1 VAKPFVIAIAAAAP
15 ISENAGQRDPRRN
28 DQRACGI
35 SDRSPHDVNL
45 GRHAI
50 MTTSCCDLS
59 VVLPACDEAANIA
72 PMCAALG
79 KVLVPL
85 GTAEIIFVDD
95 GSRDDTLG
103 ELRAAAGQN
112 PSLRYISFTRN
123 FGHQAALRAGLH
135 HARGRA
141 VILMD
146 ADFEHPPE
154 LIPKLVAAWHAG
166 AKVVVTKRD
175 DEDSRLSALKSV
187 TSRLFYRALDTIG
200 DVRIDPGSSD
210 FMLLDRAVVDRIRA
224 IEDRG
229 IFLRGLVRWLG
240 YPMTTV
246 AFSRGRRRSGNTK
259 FTLPRMIELA
269 VTGLSAHSLRPL
281 RFAVW
286 LSLVFAAFGGV
297 LLAYSIVSFVFIQRT
312 VVGWSSIMGAIAILA
327 AAQFLVLGIIGEYV
341 GRILLQT
348 GRRPS
353 YVIAETDEDRG
364 AK

>member
-1 VAKPFVIAIAAAAP
+1 
-15 ISENAGQRDPRRN
+15 
-28 DQRACGI
+28 
-35 SDRSPHDVNL
+35 
-45 GRHAI
+45 
-50 MTTSCCDLS
+50 MTTPGCDLS
-59 VVLPACDEAANIA
+59 IVLPACDEAANIA
-72 PMCAALG
+72 PMCAALAG
-79 KVLVPL
+79 ILAPL

-95 GSRDDTLG
+95 GSRDGTLAQ
-103 ELRAAAGQN
+103 LRAAAGQDAQDAN
-112 PSLRYISFTRN
+112 VRYISFTRN

-154 LIPKLVAAWHAG
+154 LIPKLVAAWRAG

-175 DEDSRLSALKSV
+175 DEESRLSTLKSV
-187 TSRLFYRALDTIG
+187 TSRLFYRALDYIG
-200 DVRIDPGSSD
+200 DVRIDSGSSD
-210 FMLLDRAVVDRIRA
+210 FMLLDRIVVDRIKT

-240 YPMTTV
+240 YPMTSI
-246 AFSRGRRRSGNTK
+246 AFARGQRRSGDTK

-269 VTGLSAHSLRPL
+269 VTGISAHSLRPL

-286 LSLVFAAFGGV
+286 LSLVFAALGGV

-312 VVGWSSIMGAIAILA
+312 VVGWSSIMGTISILA

-353 YVIAETDEDRG
+353 YVIAETDGDRG
-364 AK
+364 DR